1 MRHTYRYKN
10 NFQYWTDR
18 WEDLEVDSVMSNKDI
33 YPLKY
38 SENLINNDKH
48 NSILEAGC
56 GNGRLLKYYHN
67 NGYDIFGIDFID
79 SAVKKLKKSD
89 NSLKVEKM
97 SIFNTNFSDNKFKFI
112 LAFGLY
118 HNFKDDILN
127 ALIET
132 NRILSN
138 SGVLC
143 ASFRADNI
151 QNKIIDYLYEKRY
164 KGDRKEK
171 FYHKSNFKKSDLKK
185 MFKASNFKIIEIKK
199 AVNMSFLYKMRLF
212 RASKQNNFNE
222 NIGRN
227 QGYSLNKLGEIINAI
242 LLFISTNQFCNVYV
256 VYASK
261 IK

>member
-89 NSLKVEKM
+89 LDGFTGSWIRSGNE
-97 SIFNTNFSDNKFKFI
+97 IAKF
-112 LAFGLY
+112 LATQG
-118 HNFKDDILN
+118 I
-127 ALIET
+127 A
-132 NRILSN
+132 
-138 SGVLC
+138 
-143 ASFRADNI
+143 
-151 QNKIIDYLYEKRY
+151 
-164 KGDRKEK
+164 
-171 FYHKSNFKKSDLKK
+171 
-185 MFKASNFKIIEIKK
+185 M
-199 AVNMSFLYKMRLF
+199 
-212 RASKQNNFNE
+212 E
-222 NIGRN
+222 N
-227 QGYSLNKLGEIINAI
+227 
-242 LLFISTNQFCNVYV
+242 
-256 VYASK
+256 
-261 IK
+261 

>member
-185 MFKASNFKIIEIKK
+185 IFKASNFKIIEIKK

>member
-97 SIFNTNFSDNKFKFI
+97 SIFNTNFSDNKFNIIISRTIFLMHLLKQIEFYLTLEYYALLLEQIIFRIRLLIIYMKNDIKEIERKNFI
-112 LAFGLY
+112 TSQ
-118 HNFKDDILN
+118 I
-127 ALIET
+127 
-132 NRILSN
+132 
-138 SGVLC
+138 
-143 ASFRADNI
+143 
-151 QNKIIDYLYEKRY
+151 
-164 KGDRKEK
+164 
-171 FYHKSNFKKSDLKK
+171 LKK
-185 MFKASNFKIIEIKK
+185 VI
-199 AVNMSFLYKMRLF
+199 
-212 RASKQNNFNE
+212 
-222 NIGRN
+222 
-227 QGYSLNKLGEIINAI
+227 
-242 LLFISTNQFCNVYV
+242 
-256 VYASK
+256 
-261 IK
+261 

>member
-18 WEDLEVDSVMSNKDI
+18 WENLEVDKVMSNKDI

-38 SENLINNDKH
+38 SEKLVNNDKEGT
-48 NSILEAGC
+48 ILEAGC

-67 NGYDIFGIDFID
+67 KGYDIHGIDFID

-89 NSLKVEKM
+89 NSLKVDKM
-97 SIFNTNFSDNKFKFI
+97 SIFNTSFKKNKFKYI
-112 LAFGLY
+112 MAFGLY
-118 HNFKDDILN
+118 HNFRDDTLI
-127 ALIET
+127 ALKET
-132 NRILSN
+132 NRILSD

-151 QNKIIDYLYEKRY
+151 QNKIIDDLYEKRY
-164 KGDRKEK
+164 EGDKKEK
-171 FYHKSNFKKSDLKK
+171 YYHKSNFKISDLKK
-185 MFKASNFKIIEIKK
+185 IFGLSNFRIIDIKK
-199 AVNMSFLYKMRLF
+199 AVNMSFLYKIKLF

-227 QGYSLNKLGEIINAI
+227 QGYNLNKLGQLINTI
-242 LLFISTNQFCNVYV
+242 LLFISKNQFCNVSV
-256 VYASK
+256 VYAQK

>member
-38 SENLINNDKH
+38 SENLIKNDKH

-97 SIFNTNFSDNKFKFI
+97 SIFNTNFTDNKFKFI

-127 ALIET
+127 AFHET
-132 NRILSN
+132 NRILST

-151 QNKIIDYLYEKRY
+151 QNKIIDFLYDRRY
-164 KGDRKEK
+164 KGDRNET
-171 FYHKSNFKKSDLKK
+171 FFHKSNFKKKDLRKILN
-185 MFKASNFKIIEIKK
+185 STNFNIVKIEN
-199 AVNMSFLYKMRLF
+199 AVNMSFLYKIKLF
-212 RASKQNNFNE
+212 RVSNQNNFNE

-227 QGYSLNKLGEIINAI
+227 KGYNLNKLGRLINDL
-242 LLFISTNQFCNVYV
+242 LLFISSNQFCNVYV